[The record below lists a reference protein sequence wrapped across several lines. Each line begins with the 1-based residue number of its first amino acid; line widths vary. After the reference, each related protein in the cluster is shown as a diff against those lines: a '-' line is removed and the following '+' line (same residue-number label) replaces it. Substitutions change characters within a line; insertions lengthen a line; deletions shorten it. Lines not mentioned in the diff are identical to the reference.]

1 MALFKNKKLSEKKR
15 KTTKVGEEHLSKLDK
30 VLENL
35 EEVLEIEPVLI
46 ELDRIDNPKFHD
58 RTYIDFE
65 SLEELK
71 ENIKQYGLI
80 EPIVVRPKGD
90 RYERIAGFR
99 RLQAVKKLY
108 EETKNDKWKK
118 IQSIVLDVDDNTAIA
133 IMLSENIHRED
144 LSDYDKVVSVLQLI
158 EYRLGMSESDIKK
171 FFNKLTNKQSG
182 LVKEEITED
191 EIKTLKELEELLAY
205 FKIRN
210 WKTFRKMLTLLDIP
224 EFLKK
229 IIRDKKIP
237 YYIAIE
243 LKKLRDE
250 NIIQEL
256 VNRITEENLT
266 FEEIKQLIKQYRKE
280 ETKDKVFP
288 YQSLNKSL
296 RQKWK
301 NLPEDKKR
309 QIDELMKKIEKIIKD
324 S

>member
-1 MALFKNKKLSEKKR
+1 MALFKNKKLSERKKAVA
-15 KTTKVGEEHLSKLDK
+15 KLDDLDK
-30 VLENL
+30 VLNSL
-35 EEVLEIEPVLI
+35 EEAVNVEPVLI
-46 ELDRIDNPKFHD
+46 DIDKVDNPKFHD
-58 RTYIDFE
+58 RTYIDLE
-65 SLEELK
+65 ALEELK

-80 EPIVVRPKGD
+80 EPIVVRPKGK

-108 EETKNDKWKK
+108 EETKDDKWKK
-118 IQSIVLDVDDNTAIA
+118 IQAVVLDVDDDTAIA

-158 EYRLGMSESDIKK
+158 EYKLGMSEADVKK

-182 LVKEEITED
+182 LVKEEITE
-191 EIKTLKELEELLAY
+191 EEVKTLKDLEQLLAY

-224 EFLKK
+224 EFLKE
-229 IIRDKKIP
+229 IIRDNKLP

-243 LKKLRDE
+243 LKKLKDE
-250 NIIQEL
+250 KLIREL
-256 VNRITEENLT
+256 VSKIIEENLT

-301 NLPEDKKR
+301 RLPEDKKR
-309 QIDELMKKIEKIIKD
+309 QIDELMRKIEEIL
-324 S
+324 SES